1 MQKSRYFFLII
12 IFTTNMFL
20 LQGCSKK
27 ETGKKATKP
36 DVQVEGKDEQKNII
50 HGVVYNEGGKP
61 VAGALVLPLPY
72 GGYPIESDV
81 NGKFELMGPSPS
93 EDRYIFSLFARDL
106 KHNMAAAVELDDC
119 NKPVEIT
126 LIEGVTL
133 TGRVTNPQGKPL
145 AGVHISPVVYR
156 KNWTAAFGFTVFQP
170 TEINGVYEIKALPV
184 GQDYELPVRP
194 FFKYGG
200 SKVRLGLLEQPGRK
214 EVADIILPPVN
225 QPDEVVELIGKP
237 APDFPENA
245 QWINSKPLR
254 WKDLKG
260 KVVILDF
267 WAVRCGPCI
276 RDMPRISELHKKQ
289 EKNGITVI
297 GIHTAGNKL
306 EDIQKAIKKYDIR
319 HPICIDIPKVKGG
332 KKHGGVMSSEYGINQ
347 IPHAFVIDHQGNVVD
362 YGWGGITGVVGKAN
376 ELVKQHTDQKSNIHL
391 HTPLKPGKTIHLEN
405 SVAATPSGE

>member
-72 GGYPIESDV
+72 GGYPVESDV
-81 NGKFELMGPSPS
+81 NGKFELMGPS
-93 EDRYIFSLFARDL
+93 EDRVIFTLFARDL
-106 KHNMAAAVELDDC
+106 KHNIAAAVELGDC

-126 LIEGVTL
+126 LIGGITL
-133 TGRVTNPQGKPL
+133 SGRVTNPQGKPI

-170 TEINGVYEIKALPV
+170 TDINGFYEIKALPV
-184 GQDYELPVRP
+184 GQDYELPVRS
-194 FFKYGG
+194 FLKYGG

-214 EVADIILPPVN
+214 EIADIILPPVN
-225 QPDEVVELIGKP
+225 PPDEVVELIGKP
-237 APDFPENA
+237 ATDFPENA

-254 WKDLKG
+254 WKDIKG
-260 KVVILDF
+260 KVVVLDF
-267 WAVRCGPCI
+267 WAVWCGPCMS
-276 RDMPRISELHKKQ
+276 DMPRVNELYKKW
-289 EKNGITVI
+289 EENGITVI
-297 GIHTAGNKL
+297 GIHTAGSKL
-306 EDIQKAIKKYDIR
+306 EDIQKAIEKYDIR
-319 HPICIDIPKVKGG
+319 HPIYIDIPKVKGD
-332 KKHGGVMSSEYGINQ
+332 KSYGVMSSKYGVSG
-347 IPHAFVIDHQGNVVD
+347 IPYAFVIDHQGNVAD
-362 YGWGGITGVVGKAN
+362 YSWGSIAGVVGKAN
-376 ELVKQHTDQKSNIHL
+376 ELVKQQSEQKSNIHL
-391 HTPLKPGKTIHLEN
+391 HTP
-405 SVAATPSGE
+405 